1 MLRLESL
8 VALVDHQVLRSLLC
22 CFLRVGLASLWVLVG
37 GGAWPPS
44 AAWGFCAWGF
54 APAAGLAWLFL
65 GGSSPRGVG
74 PAALW
79 WVVVLW
85 FGGLVVLLGPSGGAA
100 GGRSWPPPFFP
111 APLPLAPT
119 FPKQQDVP
127 TDGILCCSRFAE
139 SGATLTLSPELGYQ
153 GPLVLD
159 ACSRHGFFCQS
170 LVFKCLVSLMLALF
184 LRYAV
189 LHECLVA
196 LPERGAL

>member
-1 MLRLESL
+1 MHSSACLDCSHSRCWSPLSWYGPVDPLLRLESL

-54 APAAGLAWLFL
+54 ASAAGLAWLFL

-100 GGRSWPPPFFP
+100 GGRSWPPLSFP
-111 APLPLAPT
+111 PLFLLRRRFPSSKMRPLM
-119 FPKQQDVP
+119 
-127 TDGILCCSRFAE
+127 
-139 SGATLTLSPELGYQ
+139 
-153 GPLVLD
+153 
-159 ACSRHGFFCQS
+159 GFF
-170 LVFKCLVSLMLALF
+170 A
-184 LRYAV
+184 A
-189 LHECLVA
+189 HA
-196 LPERGAL
+196 LPRALQH